1 MGCAP
6 AWRRR
11 PQPED
16 PGGPRFGK
24 KLPTTHVLD
33 CRSRWRSVSTGSS
46 CRWRRSGG
54 ARPSGSPSTTPTR
67 RRQEIVLILLFCSQ
81 RIQVFFEARKKLR
94 MRRLKELAAAK
105 TADQLPSLGSG
116 KQLAA
121 EGMIPAALVY
131 DLTLAYLDTWT
142 TRFL

>member
-1 MGCAP
+1 M
-6 AWRRR
+6 
-11 PQPED
+11 
-16 PGGPRFGK
+16 
-24 KLPTTHVLD
+24 
-33 CRSRWRSVSTGSS
+33 
-46 CRWRRSGG
+46 
-54 ARPSGSPSTTPTR
+54 
-67 RRQEIVLILLFCSQ
+67 
-81 RIQVFFEARKKLR
+81 QVFFEARKKLR

-142 TRFL
+142 TRFLATSRNTLSTTLYLNGRFDLSLTKIMLYKVFLF

>member
-1 MGCAP
+1 
-6 AWRRR
+6 
-11 PQPED
+11 
-16 PGGPRFGK
+16 
-24 KLPTTHVLD
+24 
-33 CRSRWRSVSTGSS
+33 
-46 CRWRRSGG
+46 
-54 ARPSGSPSTTPTR
+54 
-67 RRQEIVLILLFCSQ
+67 
-81 RIQVFFEARKKLR
+81 

-142 TRFL
+142 TRLL

>member
-1 MGCAP
+1 MEE
-6 AWRRR
+6 RLY
-11 PQPED
+11 
-16 PGGPRFGK
+16 GK
-24 KLPTTHVLD
+24 QLKMEEM
-33 CRSRWRSVSTGSS
+33 
-46 CRWRRSGG
+46 GG

-67 RRQEIVLILLFCSQ
+67 RRQDIIFILPFCSQ

-105 TADQLPSLGSG
+105 TADQLPNLGSG